1 MAKHSAPPSIW
12 RGGDKSR
19 MLTPAPPH
27 HSRATTAGNQQASAS
42 ATHPWSSVA
51 RLPGAPAPAAKTQ
64 PQLCRRRHGPNR
76 AASLTPPT
84 PGPAA
89 YPEQIQARHPP
100 PQREDGARSTGV
112 CGYGRFRPDTML
124 GPITTMGRRRSC
136 TGSRS
141 RLGPPETTWR
151 SGEGPRAALTSILQ
165 RGGPRGQIPAAP
177 ITGATRPLPAAAS
190 RGDEAGREGRGWRRC
205 GG

>member
-27 HSRATTAGNQQASAS
+27 HPRATTAGNQQASAS

-100 PQREDGARSTGV
+100 PRREDGARSAGV
-112 CGYGRFRPDTML
+112 GGYSRFRPDPML
-124 GPITTMGRRRSC
+124 GPVTTTGRRRSC
-136 TGSRS
+136 NGSPQQARPAGDDVEE
-141 RLGPPETTWR
+141 RRGPPR
-151 SGEGPRAALTSILQ
+151 CADLH
-165 RGGPRGQIPAAP
+165 PAARR
-177 ITGATRPLPAAAS
+177 ATRPDPRRPHHGRSTAF
-190 RGDEAGREGRGWRRC
+190 AG
-205 GG
+205 GGL